1 METPLMTP
9 VSTSSCVIVSR
20 VFHGAALPTERQQ
33 REAVC
38 KKSRTA
44 VDGRFDVIALRP
56 LNLIGGPVGVGAGEG
71 GAAVERGVW
80 GWILL
85 NTVLC
90 K

>member
-1 METPLMTP
+1 MTP

-56 LNLIGGPVGVGAGEG
+56 LNLIGGPVGVGGGGGQGGSREG
-71 GAAVERGVW
+71 SVGLDSAEHCA
-80 GWILL
+80 L
-85 NTVLC
+85 
-90 K
+90 